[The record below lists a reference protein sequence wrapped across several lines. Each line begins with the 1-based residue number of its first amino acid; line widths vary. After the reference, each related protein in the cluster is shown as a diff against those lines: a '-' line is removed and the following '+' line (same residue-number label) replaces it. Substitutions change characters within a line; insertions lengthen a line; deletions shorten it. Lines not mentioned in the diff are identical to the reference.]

1 MTVREALNAA
11 EARLRKTGTPDAR
24 LDAEYMLAE
33 ALRAPRLSL
42 LVDKQRPVPAPSIM
56 PASNS
61 SLGRPIMNWRSRKI

>member
-33 ALRAPRLSL
+33 ALRAARIFGQTLAVFL
-42 LVDKQRPVPAPSIM
+42 RGQIQAK
-56 PASNS
+56 AS
-61 SLGRPIMNWRSRKI
+61 